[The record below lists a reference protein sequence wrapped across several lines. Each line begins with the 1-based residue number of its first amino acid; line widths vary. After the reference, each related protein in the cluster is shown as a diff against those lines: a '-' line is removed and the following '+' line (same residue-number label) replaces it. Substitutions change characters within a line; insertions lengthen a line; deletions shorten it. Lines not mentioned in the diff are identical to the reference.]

1 VIGLVLANPAP
12 EELLEHPT
20 LFTSR
25 ATLVLCPNH
34 LAKQW
39 SDELAKATDLKVA
52 VVTTIVQLRKFSY
65 QDFVDYDVV
74 IVSYQLLQN
83 PNYFFL
89 GSSVTKKTNVKKK
102 QEIERTVWVESS
114 LEVFLMSLR

>member
-1 VIGLVLANPAP
+1 M
-12 EELLEHPT
+12 
-20 LFTSR
+20 
-25 ATLVLCPNH
+25 LCPNH

-39 SDELAKATDLKVA
+39 SDELAKVTDLKVA
-52 VVTTIVQLRKFSY
+52 TVTTIVQLRKFSY

-89 GSSVTKKTNVKKK
+89 GSNAPKKTNVKKR
-102 QEIERTVWVESS
+102 QELERTAWVESS
-114 LEVFLMSLR
+114 LEVSIAHN